1 MAEIKFLYESNEIKI
16 QCNKGQKM
24 RDICNNLSNKINT
37 NINSLIF
44 LYGGMNLNLDKT
56 YNETTK
62 ENLINVLVYKIEEEI
77 CPKCGRLLNDK
88 IIDEIFSLNNNI
100 NEKLIGIKSQI
111 EHVINDINKKKDIKH
126 IGSQLKN
133 INLIISGFEADIK
146 KINNYLTQI
155 RINYN
160 NNLDISTNETNIEKN
175 KMNSIKNEI
184 FCIYD
189 KKKDKINL
197 LHDYNAKIDKW
208 TENVKKSYLEGKN
221 NINEQNIEI
230 YIDDEKIK
238 FDYEYISKKKGE
250 IIVIF
255 KFNKL
260 LTSTSSMF
268 TGCSSLKKINLSSFN
283 TSNNNDMRWMFSGCS
298 NLESIDFSSIDT
310 TNVKDMCGMFSGCS
324 SLKSIDLSS
333 FNTKNVND
341 ISFIFSKC
349 SSLKSV
355 DLSSFNIPK
364 TNNMFDGCSSLKKN
378 KIKINNID
386 NIY

>member
-16 QCNKGQKM
+16 QCNKVQKM

-160 NNLDISTNETNIEKN
+160 NNLDIITNETNIEKN

-341 ISFIFSKC
+341 ISFMFSKC

-378 KIKINNID
+378 RIKINNID